1 MVTPLMAVMGYSR
14 PLNETATAIT
24 DPLSADKT
32 GAPQAH
38 GPDTHQDLLALA
50 NKTLLASQALIAEIE
65 LLLRELST
73 RSKKLASTGVPMF
86 LRSLQASHALARQ
99 ALDDLSPSSPSSS
112 SLLPDE
118 ASLLKAHRKV
128 DTSAVDV
135 SRAAT
140 HWAILKRCSSLVA
153 IHQAFQGSAK
163 TTRGEEISRMPSMS
177 PRQRELMHRTLK
189 QQAKVEVHVVAS
201 GSEWLHVRTLQTDR
215 LARQMSDAGW
225 NWGQHDSESDELPGK
240 EVVLDEDEWADVPLA
255 KQVRRLIA
263 AAKLHRHEYRIPRL
277 RIVLPNIGD
286 ENPDI
291 NLFLGLLSRMD
302 PAVHVTVE
310 VQTGEFLS
318 RGPPAAVE
326 DAIRNLV
333 GCPLEGLTETL
344 NLDHSILVA
353 LASDMTHL
361 RVVSER
367 GYSAATRAQIEEEA
381 RHEGGSMAK
390 VLYPILQGRK
400 LVCTPEAAEHFHH
413 VLRLVGTA
421 SECERGE
428 LLVPLPLLGSQAQ
441 MSPCNGG
448 REAFRARFREL
459 SVHEMPS
466 AVDLPITVM
475 AECWRP
481 NSLQEDVDEGALPG
495 VALDVVRHCGFSAAK
510 LSVFMYGWRSGNVTL
525 SCNREVKA
533 QFRTLVEMYRRGED
547 DYGPLIW
554 GVDVAR
560 NLLGRG
566 AGEAFLAQTDISQT
580 GVCDADE

>member
-1 MVTPLMAVMGYSR
+1 MATMGYCR
-14 PLNETATAIT
+14 PLGETATAIT
-24 DPLSADKT
+24 GPLSADET
-32 GAPQAH
+32 DAPQAH
-38 GPDTHQDLLALA
+38 GPDPDPDPYQDLLALA
-50 NKTLLASQALIAEIE
+50 NKTVLASQTLIAEIE

-73 RSKKLASTGVPMF
+73 RAKKLISTGVPIF
-86 LRSLQASHALARQ
+86 LRSLQTSHALARQ
-99 ALDDLSPSSPSSS
+99 ALDDLSPSF
-112 SLLPDE
+112 LPDG
-118 ASLLKAHRKV
+118 AFFRKAQRKV
-128 DTSAVDV
+128 ETSAVEV

-140 HWAILKRCSSLVA
+140 HWAILKRCSSLIA
-153 IHQAFQGSAK
+153 IHQVFQGSAK

-177 PRQRELMHRTLK
+177 ARQRELMHRTLK

-201 GSEWLHVRTLQTDR
+201 GSEWLHVRTLQVDR

-225 NWGQHDSESDELPGK
+225 NWGQHASHDFSDK
-240 EVVLDEDEWADVPLA
+240 DVALDEDEWGDVPLA
-255 KQVRRLIA
+255 KQVKRLIA
-263 AAKLHRHEYRIPRL
+263 AAKLHRHEYRIPHL

-286 ENPDI
+286 ENPDV
-291 NLFLGLLSRMD
+291 NLFLGQLSRMD

-367 GYSAATRAQIEEEA
+367 GHSAATRAQIEEEA
-381 RHEGGSMAK
+381 RHEGGLMAK
-390 VLYPILQGRK
+390 VLYSILRGRK

-428 LLVPLPLLGSQAQ
+428 LLVPLPLGSQAR

-475 AECWRP
+475 AEYWRP
-481 NSLQEDVDEGALPG
+481 DALQGDVDEGALPG
-495 VALDVVRHCGFSAAK
+495 VAHDVVRHCGFSAAK
-510 LSVFMYGWRSGNVTL
+510 LSVFMYGWRSGNMTL

-566 AGEAFLAQTDISQT
+566 AGEAGLAQTDISQT
-580 GVCDADE
+580 GGCDAGA

>member
-1 MVTPLMAVMGYSR
+1 MAMMGYSR
-14 PLNETATAIT
+14 PLGETAMAIT
-24 DPLSADKT
+24 GSLSTDET
-32 GAPQAH
+32 DAPQAH
-38 GPDTHQDLLALA
+38 GPDPDPDPHQDLLALA
-50 NKTLLASQALIAEIE
+50 NKTVLESQALITEIE

-86 LRSLQASHALARQ
+86 LRSLQTSHALARQ
-99 ALDDLSPSSPSSS
+99 ALDDLSPCPSPSL

-118 ASLLKAHRKV
+118 AFLRKARRKI

-163 TTRGEEISRMPSMS
+163 TTRGEEISRMPSVS
-177 PRQRELMHRTLK
+177 ARQRELMHRTLK

-201 GSEWLHVRTLQTDR
+201 GSEWVHVRTLQTDR

-225 NWGQHDSESDELPGK
+225 NWGQHDDSDEFPGK
-240 EVVLDEDEWADVPLA
+240 EEDVVLDEDEWGDVPLA
-255 KQVRRLIA
+255 KQVKRLIA

-291 NLFLGLLSRMD
+291 NLFLGQLSRMD

-318 RGPPAAVE
+318 REPPAAVE

-367 GYSAATRAQIEEEA
+367 GHSAATRAQIEEEA
-381 RHEGGSMAK
+381 RHEGGLMAK
-390 VLYPILQGRK
+390 VLYPILQDRK

-428 LLVPLPLLGSQAQ
+428 LLVPLPLGSQAQ
-441 MSPCNGG
+441 MSPCNEG

-481 NSLQEDVDEGALPG
+481 DSLQEDVDEGALPE

-566 AGEAFLAQTDISQT
+566 AGEAGLAQTDISRT

>member
-1 MVTPLMAVMGYSR
+1 MAMMGYSR
-14 PLNETATAIT
+14 PLGETATAIT
-24 DPLSADKT
+24 GPLSADET
-32 GAPQAH
+32 DAPQAH
-38 GPDTHQDLLALA
+38 GPDPHQDLLALA
-50 NKTLLASQALIAEIE
+50 NKTVLASQALITEIE

-73 RSKKLASTGVPMF
+73 RAKKLASTGVPMF

-99 ALDDLSPSSPSSS
+99 ALDDLSASSSSSSS

-118 ASLLKAHRKV
+118 AFLRKARRKV
-128 DTSAVDV
+128 DTSTVEI

-163 TTRGEEISRMPSMS
+163 TSRGEEISRMPSMS
-177 PRQRELMHRTLK
+177 ARQKELMHRTLK

-201 GSEWLHVRTLQTDR
+201 GSEWLHVRTLQADR

-225 NWGQHDSESDELPGK
+225 NWGQHNSDELPED
-240 EVVLDEDEWADVPLA
+240 EVVLDEDEWSDVPLA
-255 KQVRRLIA
+255 KQVKRLIA

-291 NLFLGLLSRMD
+291 NLFLGQLSRMD
-302 PAVHVTVE
+302 PAVRVTVE
-310 VQTGEFLS
+310 VRTGEFLS
-318 RGPPAAVE
+318 RGPPVAVE

-361 RVVSER
+361 RVVLER
-367 GYSAATRAQIEEEA
+367 GHSAATRAQIEEEA
-381 RHEGGSMAK
+381 RHEGGLMAK

-428 LLVPLPLLGSQAQ
+428 LLVPLPLGSQAQ
-441 MSPCNGG
+441 TSPCNGG

-466 AVDLPITVM
+466 TVDLPITVM
-475 AECWRP
+475 TECWRP
-481 NSLQEDVDEGALPG
+481 DSLQEDVDEGALPG

-510 LSVFMYGWRSGNVTL
+510 LSVFMYGWRSGNMTL

-533 QFRTLVEMYRRGED
+533 QFRTLVEMYRRAED

-566 AGEAFLAQTDISQT
+566 AGEAGLAQTDISRT
-580 GVCDADE
+580 GGCDAEE

>member
-1 MVTPLMAVMGYSR
+1 MAMMGYSR
-14 PLNETATAIT
+14 PLGETATAIT
-24 DPLSADKT
+24 GPLSADKT
-32 GAPQAH
+32 DAPQAH
-38 GPDTHQDLLALA
+38 DPDPHQDLLALA
-50 NKTLLASQALIAEIE
+50 NKTVLASQALITEIE

-73 RSKKLASTGVPMF
+73 RAKKLASTGVPMF

-99 ALDDLSPSSPSSS
+99 ALDDLSPLSSS
-112 SLLPDE
+112 SLLPNE
-118 ASLLKAHRKV
+118 ASLGKARRKV
-128 DTSAVDV
+128 DTSVVDI
-135 SRAAT
+135 SRATT

-163 TTRGEEISRMPSMS
+163 TTRGEEISRMLSMS
-177 PRQRELMHRTLK
+177 ARQKELMHRTLK

-201 GSEWLHVRTLQTDR
+201 GSEWLHVRTLQADR

-225 NWGQHDSESDELPGK
+225 NWGQHDSDQLPEDK
-240 EVVLDEDEWADVPLA
+240 VVLDEDEWSDVPLA
-255 KQVRRLIA
+255 KQVKRLIA

-291 NLFLGLLSRMD
+291 NLFLGQLSRMD

-310 VQTGEFLS
+310 VRTGEFLS
-318 RGPPAAVE
+318 RGPPAAME

-333 GCPLEGLTETL
+333 GYPLEGLTETL

-361 RVVSER
+361 RVTLER
-367 GYSAATRAQIEEEA
+367 GHSVATRAQIEEEG
-381 RHEGGSMAK
+381 RHEGGLMAK

-428 LLVPLPLLGSQAQ
+428 LLVPLPLGSQAQ

-459 SVHEMPS
+459 SVHEMSS

-475 AECWRP
+475 TECWRP
-481 NSLQEDVDEGALPG
+481 DFLQEDVDGGTLPG
-495 VALDVVRHCGFSAAK
+495 VALDVVRHCGFGAAK

-533 QFRTLVEMYRRGED
+533 QFRTLVEMYRRAED

-554 GVDVAR
+554 RVDVAR

-566 AGEAFLAQTDISQT
+566 ADEAD
-580 GVCDADE
+580 

>member
-1 MVTPLMAVMGYSR
+1 MAMMGYSR
-14 PLNETATAIT
+14 PLGETATAIAG
-24 DPLSADKT
+24 PLSADET
-32 GAPQAH
+32 DAAQAH
-38 GPDTHQDLLALA
+38 DPDRHQDLLALA
-50 NKTLLASQALIAEIE
+50 NKTVLASQALITEIE
-65 LLLRELST
+65 LLLHELST
-73 RSKKLASTGVPMF
+73 RAKKLASTGVPMF

-99 ALDDLSPSSPSSS
+99 ALDDLSPFSSS
-112 SLLPDE
+112 SLLPNE
-118 ASLLKAHRKV
+118 ASLRKARRKV
-128 DTSAVDV
+128 DTSAVDI
-135 SRAAT
+135 SRATT

-177 PRQRELMHRTLK
+177 ARQKELMHRTLK

-201 GSEWLHVRTLQTDR
+201 GSEWLHVRTLQADR

-225 NWGQHDSESDELPGK
+225 NWGQHDSDQLPEDK
-240 EVVLDEDEWADVPLA
+240 VVLDEDEWSDVPLA
-255 KQVRRLIA
+255 KQVKRLIA

-291 NLFLGLLSRMD
+291 NLFLGQLLRMD

-310 VQTGEFLS
+310 VRTGEFLS
-318 RGPPAAVE
+318 REPPAAVE

-333 GCPLEGLTETL
+333 GCPLKGLTETL

-361 RVVSER
+361 RVMLER
-367 GYSAATRAQIEEEA
+367 GHSVATRAQIEEEA
-381 RHEGGSMAK
+381 RHEGGLMAK

-428 LLVPLPLLGSQAQ
+428 LLVPLPLGSQAQ

-459 SVHEMPS
+459 SVHEMSS
-466 AVDLPITVM
+466 AVDFPITVM
-475 AECWRP
+475 TECWRP
-481 NSLQEDVDEGALPG
+481 DSLQEDVDGGALPG

-533 QFRTLVEMYRRGED
+533 QFRTLVEMYRRAED

-566 AGEAFLAQTDISQT
+566 AGEAGLVQTDISRT
-580 GVCDADE
+580 GGCDADE

>member
-1 MVTPLMAVMGYSR
+1 MMGYSR
-14 PLNETATAIT
+14 PLGETATAIT
-24 DPLSADKT
+24 GSLSIDET
-32 GAPQAH
+32 DAPQAH
-38 GPDTHQDLLALA
+38 GPDPHQDLLALA
-50 NKTLLASQALIAEIE
+50 NKTVLESQVLIAEIE

-86 LRSLQASHALARQ
+86 LRSLQTSHALARQ
-99 ALDDLSPSSPSSS
+99 GLDDLSPSPSPSS
-112 SLLPDE
+112 LPDE
-118 ASLLKAHRKV
+118 ASLRKARRKI

-177 PRQRELMHRTLK
+177 ARQRELMHRTLK

-201 GSEWLHVRTLQTDR
+201 GSEWVHVRTLQADR

-225 NWGQHDSESDELPGK
+225 NWGQHDADEFPEK
-240 EVVLDEDEWADVPLA
+240 EEDVVVLDEDEWSDVPLA
-255 KQVRRLIA
+255 KQVKRLIA

-286 ENPDI
+286 EHPDI
-291 NLFLGLLSRMD
+291 HLFLGHLSRMD

-361 RVVSER
+361 RVVLER
-367 GYSAATRAQIEEEA
+367 EHSAATRAQIEEEA
-381 RHEGGSMAK
+381 RHEGGLMAK

-428 LLVPLPLLGSQAQ
+428 LLVPLPLGSQAQ
-441 MSPCNGG
+441 ISPCKEGRLS

-466 AVDLPITVM
+466 AVDLPVTVM

-481 NSLQEDVDEGALPG
+481 DSLQGDVDKGALPG

-566 AGEAFLAQTDISQT
+566 AGEAGL
-580 GVCDADE
+580 VADGHIADGG

>member
-1 MVTPLMAVMGYSR
+1 MAMMGYSR
-14 PLNETATAIT
+14 LLGETATAIT
-24 DPLSADKT
+24 GPLSADET
-32 GAPQAH
+32 DAPQAH
-38 GPDTHQDLLALA
+38 DPDPHQDLLALA
-50 NKTLLASQALIAEIE
+50 NKTVLASQVLITEIE

-73 RSKKLASTGVPMF
+73 RAKKIASTGVLMF
-86 LRSLQASHALARQ
+86 LRSLQASHVLARQ
-99 ALDDLSPSSPSSS
+99 ALDDLSPSSSS
-112 SLLPDE
+112 SLLPNE
-118 ASLLKAHRKV
+118 ASLRNARRKV
-128 DTSAVDV
+128 DTSAADI
-135 SRAAT
+135 SRATT

-177 PRQRELMHRTLK
+177 ARQKELMHRTLK

-201 GSEWLHVRTLQTDR
+201 GSEWLHVRTLQADR
-215 LARQMSDAGW
+215 LARQMGDAGW
-225 NWGQHDSESDELPGK
+225 NWGQHDSDQLPED
-240 EVVLDEDEWADVPLA
+240 EVVLDEDEWSDVPLA
-255 KQVRRLIA
+255 KQVKRLIA

-291 NLFLGLLSRMD
+291 NLFLRQLSRMD

-310 VQTGEFLS
+310 VRTGEFLS

-353 LASDMTHL
+353 LVSDMTHL
-361 RVVSER
+361 RVMLKR
-367 GYSAATRAQIEEEA
+367 GHSVATRAQIEEEA
-381 RHEGGSMAK
+381 RHEGGLMAK
-390 VLYPILQGRK
+390 VLYSILQGRR

-428 LLVPLPLLGSQAQ
+428 LLVPLPLESQAQ

-448 REAFRARFREL
+448 REAIQARFREL

-475 AECWRP
+475 TECWRP
-481 NSLQEDVDEGALPG
+481 DSLQEDVDGGALPG

-533 QFRTLVEMYRRGED
+533 QFRTLVEMYRRAED

-566 AGEAFLAQTDISQT
+566 AGEAGLAQTDISRT
-580 GVCDADE
+580 GGCDADE